1 MMTTLPITVTV
12 VSEHSLIKPSSYATD
27 QVAPF
32 VTYNCSQGQPL
43 IFYLSNHH
51 FLLFLMYEC
60 LHTYSM
66 SVSTGYLLNSITIAR
81 EGNVVGENLKAFLV
95 KGQWCHYHRNLANQQ
110 LSFPP
115 KMIGFFESTDEYQQ
129 ND

>member
-1 MMTTLPITVTV
+1 
-12 VSEHSLIKPSSYATD
+12 
-27 QVAPF
+27 
-32 VTYNCSQGQPL
+32 
-43 IFYLSNHH
+43 
-51 FLLFLMYEC
+51 MYEC

-66 SVSTGYLLNSITIAR
+66 SVSTGHWLNSIIIAR

-110 LSFPP
+110 LSFPS
-115 KMIGFFESTDEYQQ
+115 KMIGFLESTDEYQQ